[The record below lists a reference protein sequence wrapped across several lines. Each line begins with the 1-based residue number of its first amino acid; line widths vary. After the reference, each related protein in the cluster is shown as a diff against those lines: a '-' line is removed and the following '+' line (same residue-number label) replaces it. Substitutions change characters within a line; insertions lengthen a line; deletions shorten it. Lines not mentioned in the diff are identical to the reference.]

1 LRRTSDQFSQTD
13 RPFGEGAPPSD
24 IPARLDRLPW
34 SSFHWLVIAALG
46 SSWILDGLEVTL
58 VGSLSPSLA
67 DRDTLGLT
75 MSQIGLAASG
85 YLAGAIV
92 GAVGFGYF
100 ADRFGRKRLFVATVL
115 VYALGTLASGAAW
128 SFPSFLVFRMVTGAG
143 IGGEYSAINSAIQEL
158 IPARCRGWTDLAV
171 NGGFWAGALLGAA
184 GSMVATDRSLVAPQ
198 IGWRL
203 AFAIG
208 GVLALIII
216 AMRRLVP
223 ESPRWLIT
231 HGHFDEAERTVAE
244 IERRVYGG
252 HPAHPSVQTA
262 APTSFGY
269 ARQVTFFDT
278 VNTVRALVKNYPR
291 RVIVGV
297 ALMGSQAFLYNAVFF
312 TYAMI
317 LSRFYGVAENDVG
330 RYMIGFAAANLF
342 GPLLLG
348 RFFDSIGR
356 KAMIA
361 GTYAVSGILLAGA
374 AILFEVGAFDA
385 TTQTVA
391 WMAIFFVAS
400 AAASAAYLTVG
411 ETFPVETRALVIAL
425 FYAFGT
431 AVGGLAGP
439 AIFGLLIGMGSRYY
453 LTLGYLAA
461 AVLMLIAAALE
472 ATLGIAA
479 EGQPLEAITPR
490 LASAGRLQPGRSN

>member
-1 LRRTSDQFSQTD
+1 LQSSSVSDQFRQSE
-13 RPFGEGAPPSD
+13 RPFRDDTPPTD

-46 SSWILDGLEVTL
+46 ASWVLDGLEVTL

-67 DRDTLGLT
+67 NSDTLGLT

-100 ADRFGRKRLFVATVL
+100 ADRFGRKRLFVTTVL
-115 VYALGTLASGAAW
+115 VYALGTVASGAAW
-128 SFPSFLVFRMVTGAG
+128 SFSSFLVFRMVTGAG
-143 IGGEYSAINSAIQEL
+143 IGGEYAAINSAIQEL
-158 IPARCRGWTDLAV
+158 IPARHRGWTDLAV
-171 NGGFWAGALLGAA
+171 NGGFWAGAVLGAV
-184 GSMVATDRSLVAPQ
+184 GSMVATDPSLVAPQ

-203 AFAIG
+203 AFGTG

-223 ESPRWLIT
+223 ESPRWLVT
-231 HGHFDEAERTVAE
+231 HGHFAEAERTVAE
-244 IERRVYGG
+244 IELRATGQRTA
-252 HPAHPSVQTA
+252 PPSGQA
-262 APTSFGY
+262 APPNSLGY
-269 ARQVTFFDT
+269 AREITLLE
-278 VNTVRALVKNYPR
+278 TVRMLVKKYPR
-291 RVIVGV
+291 RVVVGV

-317 LSRFYGVAENDVG
+317 LSRFYGVSGNDVG
-330 RYMIGFAAANLF
+330 RYMIAFAVANFF

-348 RFFDSIGR
+348 RFFDSVGR
-356 KAMIA
+356 KVMIA
-361 GTYAVSGILLAGA
+361 GTYGVSGVLLATA
-374 AILFEVGAFDA
+374 AILFEAGAFDA
-385 TTQTVA
+385 VTQTAA

-439 AIFGLLIGMGSRYY
+439 AIFGLLIGMGSRGY
-453 LTLGYLAA
+453 LALGYLAA
-461 AVLMLIAAALE
+461 AALMLVAAGLE
-472 ATLGIAA
+472 AWLGIAA
-479 EGQPLEAITPR
+479 ERQPLEAITPR
-490 LASAGRLQPGRSN
+490 LASADRIGAGQSI

>member
-1 LRRTSDQFSQTD
+1 VSDQFRHQD
-13 RPFGEGAPPSD
+13 RPFGDDTPPSD

-46 SSWILDGLEVTL
+46 SSWVLDGLEVTL
-58 VGSLSPSLA
+58 VGSLSPSLT
-67 DRDTLGLT
+67 DSDTLGLT

-115 VYALGTLASGAAW
+115 VYAMGTVATAAAW
-128 SFPSFLVFRMVTGAG
+128 SFSSFLFFRMVTGAG
-143 IGGEYSAINSAIQEL
+143 IGGEYAAINSAIQEL

-171 NGGFWAGALLGAA
+171 NGGFWAGAVLGAL
-184 GSMVATDRSLVAPQ
+184 GSMIATDPSFVAPR

-203 AFAIG
+203 AFVTG
-208 GVLALIII
+208 GILALIII
-216 AMRRLVP
+216 AMRRLLP
-223 ESPRWLIT
+223 ESPRWLIA
-231 HGHFDEAERTVAE
+231 HGQFAEAERTVEE
-244 IERRVYGG
+244 IEARVYGG
-252 HPAHPSVQTA
+252 HATPPSAAA
-262 APTSFGY
+262 APRASPGY
-269 ARQVTFFDT
+269 TRDITLFE
-278 VNTVRALVKNYPR
+278 TVRALVTAYPR
-291 RVIVGV
+291 RVVVGV
-297 ALMGSQAFLYNAVFF
+297 ALMASQAFLYNAVFF

-317 LSRFYGVAENDVG
+317 LSRFYGVSDNHVG
-330 RYMIGFAAANLF
+330 RYIIGFAVANFF

-348 RFFDSIGR
+348 RFFDSVGR

-361 GTYAVSGILLAGA
+361 GTYAVSGMMLAAA

-385 TTQTVA
+385 ATQTAA

-439 AIFGLLIGMGSRYY
+439 ALFGLLIGMGSRHYI
-453 LTLGYLAA
+453 TLGYLGAA
-461 AVLMLIAAALE
+461 GLMLIAAVIE

-479 EGQPLEAITPR
+479 ERQPLEAITPR
-490 LASAGRLQPGRSN
+490 LASAGRLAGGRSN